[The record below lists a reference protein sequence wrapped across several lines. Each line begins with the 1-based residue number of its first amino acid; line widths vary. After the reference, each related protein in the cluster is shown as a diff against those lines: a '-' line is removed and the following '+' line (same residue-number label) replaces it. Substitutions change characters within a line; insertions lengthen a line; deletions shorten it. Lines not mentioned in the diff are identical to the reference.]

1 MVCSSGTLQT
11 PPSLDEWTHKL
22 VFDNSY
28 ARLPEGF
35 YQRCEPEPSPDPQ
48 LIAFN
53 QVLAEELGFG
63 TRPPEPEVLAE
74 VFSGTRLLPGSQPLA
89 SVYAGHQFGHFV
101 PQLGDGR
108 AHLLGEVIDT
118 CNHRKDLQLKG
129 SGRTAFSRSGD
140 GRAPL
145 GPVLR
150 EYLLSEA
157 MHALGLPTTRAL
169 AAVTTGETVYREQ
182 PEPGAV
188 LTRVASHHIR
198 VGSFLYFAARQ
209 DHANLQRLADYTIAR
224 TEPQWMFQ
232 ERPYLALFENTV
244 KRQAQLVAGWMNLG
258 FIHGVMN
265 TDNTSLAGETLDY
278 GPCAFLDRYQPERV
292 FSYVDRGGRY
302 AFDQQ
307 PRVARW
313 NLARLGESLL
323 PLIDKDQDKALE
335 LAKDSLERFDV
346 WFDEAWRQGL
356 GAKLGLERVSEEDDV
371 WLQTLLDLIAEQ
383 GVDFTLFFALLT
395 DYRAGSIGWEAI
407 FEAAGSTL
415 PQKPLADKFNNWRS
429 SWEQKQGREDRT
441 DQRQGALMR
450 DSNPRLIPRNHRI
463 QQVIDAAINQ
473 GDLQPFHRLLDA
485 VTRPYE
491 DSAEFRDYQ
500 QPPAEGE
507 VVTTTFCGT

>member
-1 MVCSSGTLQT
+1 MDSNAAVQP
-11 PPSLDEWTHKL
+11 PPSLDEWSHKL

-35 YQRCEPEPSPDPQ
+35 YQRCEPEPCPEPG

-53 QVLAEELGFG
+53 QTLAEELGFG
-63 TRPPEPEVLAE
+63 PHPPGSQVLAE
-74 VFSGTRLLPGSQPLA
+74 VFSGNRLLPGSQPLA
-89 SVYAGHQFGHFV
+89 LVYAGHQFGHFV

-108 AHLLGEVIDT
+108 AHLLGEVIDI

-129 SGRTAFSRSGD
+129 SGRTVFSRFGD

-169 AAVTTGETVYREQ
+169 AAVATGEAVYREQ

-198 VGSFLYFAARQ
+198 VGSFQYFAARQ
-209 DHANLQRLADYTIAR
+209 DHVSLQRLADYTIAR

-232 ERPYLALFENTV
+232 EHPYLSLFENTV
-244 KRQAQLVAGWMNLG
+244 RRQAQLVAGWMNLG

-278 GPCAFLDRYQPERV
+278 GPCAFLDRYEPGKV
-292 FSYVDRGGRY
+292 FSYVDMGGRY

-323 PLIDKDQDKALE
+323 PLIDEDQDKALE
-335 LAKDSLERFDV
+335 LARNSLDRFDA

-356 GAKLGLERVSEEDDV
+356 GAKLGLEQLSAEDDP
-371 WLQTLLDLIAEQ
+371 WLQTLLDLMAEQ
-383 GVDFTLFFALLT
+383 AVDFTLFFARLT
-395 DYRAGSIGWEAI
+395 DHQAGSIGVEQLFETANAAPPQGDSAAKLNDWLATWEHKRQQ
-407 FEAAGSTL
+407 EG
-415 PQKPLADKFNNWRS
+415 RS
-429 SWEQKQGREDRT
+429 RRHQQ
-441 DQRQGALMR
+441 QLMSQ
-450 DSNPRLIPRNHRI
+450 SNPRVIPRNHRV
-463 QQVIDAAINQ
+463 QQVIDAAVQ
-473 GDLQPFHRLLDA
+473 QRDLGPFHQLLAA
-485 VTRPYE
+485 VIRPYE
-491 DSAEFRDYQ
+491 DLPEFRDYQ

-507 VVTTTFCGT
+507 QVTTTFCGT

>member
-1 MVCSSGTLQT
+1 MDSAPVLQS
-11 PPSLDEWTHKL
+11 PVSINEWTRKL

-35 YQRCEPEPSPDPQ
+35 YQRCEPEPCPKPE
-48 LIAFN
+48 LIAYNQALATELGFEASTPEP
-53 QVLAEELGFG
+53 QVLAEI
-63 TRPPEPEVLAE
+63 
-74 VFSGTRLLPGSQPLA
+74 FSGQRLLPGSQPLA

-108 AHLLGEVIDT
+108 AHLLGEVIDI

-169 AAVTTGETVYREQ
+169 AAVTTGEAVYREQ

-198 VGSFLYFAARQ
+198 VGSFQYFAARQ
-209 DHANLQRLADYTIAR
+209 DHTSLQRLADYTIAR

-232 ERPYLALFENTV
+232 EHPYLSLFENTV
-244 KRQAQLVAGWMNLG
+244 RRQAQLVAGWMNLG

-278 GPCAFLDRYQPERV
+278 GPCAFLDHYEPHKV
-292 FSYVDRGGRY
+292 FSYVDIGGRY
-302 AFDQQ
+302 AYDQQ

-313 NLARLGESLL
+313 NLARLAESLL
-323 PLIDKDQDKALE
+323 PLIDEDQDKALE
-335 LAKDSLERFDV
+335 LARNSLERFDT
-346 WFDEAWRQGL
+346 WFDEAWRKGM
-356 GAKLGLERVSEEDDV
+356 GAKLGLQHLNAEDDA
-371 WLQTLLDLIAEQ
+371 WLQSLLDLMAEQ
-383 GVDFTLFFALLT
+383 AVDFTLFFARLT
-395 DYRAGSIGWEAI
+395 DYQAGAI
-407 FEAAGSTL
+407 DVEQLFEQANAAQPREHSAL
-415 PQKPLADKFNNWRS
+415 RFDDWLAI
-429 SWEQKQGREDRT
+429 WEQKRNREGRS
-441 DQRQGALMR
+441 QQHQQKLMR
-450 DSNPRLIPRNHRI
+450 AANPRVIPRNHRV
-463 QQVIDAAINQ
+463 QEVIDVAHQ
-473 GDLQPFHRLLDA
+473 GDLEPFYQLLAA
-485 VTRPYE
+485 VSRPYE
-491 DSAEFRDYQ
+491 DLPEFHGYQ
-500 QPPAEGE
+500 LPPARDQA
-507 VVTTTFCGT
+507 VTTTFCGT

>member
-1 MVCSSGTLQT
+1 MDSAPVLQ
-11 PPSLDEWTHKL
+11 PPISINQWTRKL

-35 YQRCEPEPSPDPQ
+35 YQPCEPEPCANPE
-48 LIAFN
+48 LIAYN
-53 QVLAEELGFG
+53 QSLATELGFDAC
-63 TRPPEPEVLAE
+63 TPNSRILAE
-74 VFSGTRLLPGSQPLA
+74 VFSGQRLLPGSQPLA

-108 AHLLGEVIDT
+108 AHLLGEVIDI

-169 AAVTTGETVYREQ
+169 AAVITGDTVYREQ
-182 PEPGAV
+182 PEPGAI

-198 VGSFLYFAARQ
+198 VGSFQYFAARQ
-209 DHANLQRLADYTIAR
+209 DLSGLRRLADYTIAR
-224 TEPQWMFQ
+224 TDPQWMFQ
-232 ERPYLALFENTV
+232 GNPYLSLFENTV

-278 GPCAFLDRYQPERV
+278 GPCAFLDHYEPNKV
-292 FSYVDRGGRY
+292 FSYVDMGGRY

-313 NLARLGESLL
+313 NLARLAESLL
-323 PLIDKDQDKALE
+323 PLINEDQDKAFE
-335 LAKDSLERFDV
+335 LAKSSLERFDT
-346 WFDEAWRQGL
+346 WFDEAWREGL
-356 GAKLGLERVSEEDDV
+356 GAKLGLQQLNAEDAT
-371 WLQTLLDLIAEQ
+371 WLQSLLDLMAEQ
-383 GVDFTLFFALLT
+383 AVDFTLFFARLT
-395 DYRAGSIGWEAI
+395 DYQAGATDVKQLFEQANGARPRKQAAI
-407 FEAAGSTL
+407 RFDDW
-415 PQKPLADKFNNWRS
+415 LAI
-429 SWEQKQGREDRT
+429 WEQKRQREGRS
-441 DQRQGALMR
+441 RQYQQKLMR
-450 DSNPRLIPRNHRI
+450 AANPRVIPRNHRV
-463 QQVIDAAINQ
+463 QEVIDAAHQ
-473 GDLQPFHRLLDA
+473 GDLEPFHQLLAA
-485 VTRPYE
+485 VSRPYE
-491 DSAEFRDYQ
+491 DLPEFRGYQ
-500 QPPAEGE
+500 LPPTREEA
-507 VVTTTFCGT
+507 VTTTFCGT